1 LDGNINVE
9 NINGDRPLELD
20 QLPDNLVDRTQQ
32 IAKSCGVGT
41 NQFAIAGWGWFTRKF
56 LAKQNL
62 RGQTVWQD
70 LRLTEIDVSKSRQVQ
85 ADQPSAKILEAQA
98 WKINDLGKIEL
109 IAINS
114 DARRLDNQGSCQ

>member
-41 NQFAIAGWGWFTRKF
+41 NQFAIAGRGG
-56 LAKQNL
+56 LPENPLQNL

-70 LRLTEIDVSKSRQVQ
+70 LRLAAIDSTKTSQVK

-98 WKINDLGKIEL
+98 WKINDLGQIEL
-109 IAINS
+109 IAING
-114 DARRLDNQGSCQ
+114 DAPRLDNQGSCQ

>member
-1 LDGNINVE
+1 
-9 NINGDRPLELD
+9 
-20 QLPDNLVDRTQQ
+20 
-32 IAKSCGVGT
+32 
-41 NQFAIAGWGWFTRKF
+41 
-56 LAKQNL
+56 
-62 RGQTVWQD
+62 
-70 LRLTEIDVSKSRQVQ
+70 